1 MPVRSLD
8 SSLLKWPD
16 RATVDEALRR
26 WAADAA
32 ARNPELVRVGY
43 IGSYAR
49 GDWGVGSD
57 LDVVIVIERSH
68 EEFLSRG
75 RTWDLTGLP
84 VPAEALVY
92 TSAELAELTAGGGR
106 FAETL
111 KHERVWVYE
120 RDAGGSSSRA
130 AHPTTPSHQP

>member
-26 WAADAA
+26 WANDAA
-32 ARNPELVRVGY
+32 ARHPELLRVGY

-57 LDVVIVIERSH
+57 LDVLIVIERSD
-68 EEFLSRG
+68 EEFLNRG

-84 VPAEALVY
+84 VPADTLVY
-92 TSAELAELTAGGGR
+92 TGTELAELTAAAGR
-106 FAETL
+106 FAEML

-120 RDAGGSSSRA
+120 RGAES
-130 AHPTTPSHQP
+130 